1 MPPSSGHLIS
11 TAFEGVYPHFAQGPR
26 FCGRGAA
33 VLGRARLG
41 ADAWLGAYA
50 VIRADGHE
58 IRIGDGFHIGVHST
72 VHIAHAVYPTHVGD
86 RVSVGDYAV
95 VHACEVGDD
104 CVVED
109 GATVL
114 DGSVVGPGS
123 IIERDAMV
131 FPRARLAPG
140 QRYAGSPA
148 RPVGAVDASELA
160 ARHAAMRSRA
170 VRVDR
175 SDVAEA
181 PSTSPATGARA
192 FVAPGVHCA
201 GRVALEDAANVWFG
215 CQIHGGE
222 HGVRIGAGANVQ
234 DNSFLYAISRA
245 LVIEQDATIGH
256 NVILRDCRVMS
267 GALVGISSIIAPG
280 TVVEPESLVA
290 AGSATTPGQ
299 VITSGSLW
307 AGRPARRL
315 RTLDDATRTMLREVP
330 PVYRAYAAE
339 FGASLATE
347 RGHPAAAAS
356 IRHA

>member
-1 MPPSSGHLIS
+1 MPLPGHLIS
-11 TAFEGVYPHFAQGPR
+11 AAFEGVYPQFAQDPR
-26 FCGRGAA
+26 FCGRSAA
-33 VLGRARLG
+33 VLGRARIG
-41 ADAWLGAYA
+41 ADARLGAYA

-58 IRIGDGFHIGVHST
+58 IRIGDCFHIGVHST

-86 RVSVGDYAV
+86 RVSVGDYTV

-104 CVVED
+104 CLVED
-109 GATVL
+109 GATIL
-114 DGSVVGPGS
+114 DGSVVGAGS
-123 IIERDAMV
+123 IIERDAVV

-140 QRYAGSPA
+140 QRYAGVPA
-148 RPVGAVDASELA
+148 KAVGPVGASELK

-170 VRVDR
+170 ARVDR
-175 SDVAEA
+175 SDVADV
-181 PSTSPATGARA
+181 PSTSPKSGARA

-201 GRVALEDAANVWFG
+201 GRVALEEAANVWFG
-215 CQIHGGE
+215 CELHGGV

-234 DNSFLYAISRA
+234 DNSFLYAHSSA

-339 FGASLATE
+339 FGATLAE
-347 RGHPAAAAS
+347 RRDRRTATVHS
-356 IRHA
+356 S